1 MPEGHLIHRYADEQ
15 HEALA
20 GRVVRA
26 TSPQGRFDA
35 RPYDGRVVMGVEALG
50 KHLLY
55 WLEDA
60 PPIHVHLGMQGLFL
74 RYDDPAAEPR
84 KGTRLRLATG
94 DAAFDLI
101 APARCAPMDERAV
114 AALRAA
120 TGPDPL
126 RAATGPD
133 PLWAATG
140 PDPPRGHAG
149 HDAGHATAWN
159 TEHDTA
165 RVTEHAAIRE
175 EAVRRLLAARTT
187 VGAAV
192 LDQSVWSGIGN
203 AWRAELLFLTGLD
216 PGARDIGAEAAGR
229 LWDTAVRYLALG
241 RDAGQVVSD
250 PDAPDE
256 RWVYKRE
263 RCRRCG
269 AAVRTW
275 TLASR
280 TAYACPADQHL
291 QAR

>member
-1 MPEGHLIHRYADEQ
+1 MPEGHLVHRYADEQ

-35 RPYDGRVVMGVEALG
+35 RPYDGRVVEGVEALG

-55 WLEDA
+55 RVEDA
-60 PPIHVHLGMQGLFL
+60 TPIHVHLGMQGLFL

-84 KGTRLRLATG
+84 RGTRLRLATG
-94 DAAFDLI
+94 EAAFDLI
-101 APARCAPMDERAV
+101 APARCEPMDEQAL

-126 RAATGPD
+126 R
-133 PLWAATG
+133 
-140 PDPPRGHAG
+140 
-149 HDAGHATAWN
+149 N
-159 TEHDTA
+159 DTDRA
-165 RVTEHAAIRE
+165 
-175 EAVRRLLAARTT
+175 EAVRRLLAARTA

-192 LDQSVWSGIGN
+192 LDQSVWSGVGN

-229 LWDTAVRYLALG
+229 LWDAAVRYLALG

-256 RWVYKRE
+256 RWVYKRA
-263 RCRRCG
+263 RCRRC
-269 AAVRTW
+269 AAVVRTW

-291 QAR
+291 HAL

>member
-1 MPEGHLIHRYADEQ
+1 MPEGHLVHRYADEQ

-26 TSPQGRFDA
+26 ASPQGRFDA
-35 RPYDGRVVMGVEALG
+35 RPYDGRVVEGVEALG

-55 WLEDA
+55 RVEDA
-60 PPIHVHLGMQGLFL
+60 PVIHVHLGMRGLFL

-101 APARCAPMDERAV
+101 APARCEPMDERAV

-126 RAATGPD
+126 RPD
-133 PLWAATG
+133 PLR
-140 PDPPRGHAG
+140 PDPLRPDPLRPDTAS
-149 HDAGHATAWN
+149 ATALDSN
-159 TEHDTA
+159 RDTA
-165 RVTEHAAIRE
+165 PATARDTVRDTVRE
-175 EAVRRLLAARTT
+175 EAVRRLLAARTA

-229 LWDTAVRYLALG
+229 LWDTAVHYLAPG

-250 PDAPDE
+250 PGAPDE

-291 QAR
+291 QAL

>member
-1 MPEGHLIHRYADEQ
+1 MPEGHLVHRYADEQ

-26 TSPQGRFDA
+26 ASPQGRFDA
-35 RPYDGRVVMGVEALG
+35 GPYDGRVVEGVEALG

-55 WLEDA
+55 RLEGA
-60 PPIHVHLGMQGLFL
+60 PPIHVHLGMRGLFL

-94 DAAFDLI
+94 ETAFDLI
-101 APARCAPMDERAV
+101 APARCEPMDERAL

-126 RAATGPD
+126 RGD
-133 PLWAATG
+133 I
-140 PDPPRGHAG
+140 DRS
-149 HDAGHATAWN
+149 
-159 TEHDTA
+159 
-165 RVTEHAAIRE
+165 
-175 EAVRRLLAARTT
+175 EAVRRLLAAHVP

-192 LDQSVWSGIGN
+192 LDQGVWSGIGN

-229 LWDTAVRYLALG
+229 LWDAAVRYLALG

-250 PDAPDE
+250 PAAPDE

-291 QAR
+291 DAL

>member
-1 MPEGHLIHRYADEQ
+1 MPEGHLVHRYADEQ

-26 TSPQGRFDA
+26 ASPQGRFDA
-35 RPYDGRVVMGVEALG
+35 RPYDGRVVEGVEALG

-55 WLEDA
+55 WVEDA

-94 DAAFDLI
+94 EAAFDLI
-101 APARCAPMDERAV
+101 APARCEPMDERAL

-126 RAATGPD
+126 SRDPD
-133 PLWAATG
+133 R
-140 PDPPRGHAG
+140 D
-149 HDAGHATAWN
+149 
-159 TEHDTA
+159 
-165 RVTEHAAIRE
+165 AIRE
-175 EAVRRLLAARTT
+175 EAVRRLLAARTA

-203 AWRAELLFLTGLD
+203 AWRAELLFLAGLD
-216 PGARDIGAEAAGR
+216 PGGRDIGTEAAGR

-256 RWVYKRE
+256 RWVYKRA
-263 RCRRCG
+263 RCRRCE

-291 QAR
+291 HDL

>member
-1 MPEGHLIHRYADEQ
+1 MPEGHLVHRYADEH

-35 RPYDGRVVMGVEALG
+35 GPYDDKVVEGVEALG

-55 WLEDA
+55 RFA
-60 PPIHVHLGMQGLFL
+60 GVPPIHVHLGMQGLFL
-74 RYDDPAAEPR
+74 RYDDPAVAPR

-94 DAAFDLI
+94 ETAFDLI
-101 APARCAPMDERAV
+101 APARCEAMDARAL

-126 RAATGPD
+126 R
-133 PLWAATG
+133 
-140 PDPPRGHAG
+140 R
-149 HDAGHATAWN
+149 DADRA
-159 TEHDTA
+159 
-165 RVTEHAAIRE
+165 
-175 EAVRRLLAARTT
+175 EAVRRLLAARGP

-192 LDQSVWSGIGN
+192 LDQSVWAGIGN
-203 AWRAELLFLTGLD
+203 AWRAELLFLIGLD
-216 PGARDIGAEAAGR
+216 PNARDIGAEAAGR

-250 PDAPDE
+250 PAAPDE
-256 RWVYKRE
+256 RWVYKRD

-269 AAVRTW
+269 APVLTW
-275 TLASR
+275 RLASR
-280 TAYACPADQHL
+280 TAYACPADQGVNPL
-291 QAR
+291 

>member
-1 MPEGHLIHRYADEQ
+1 MPEGHLVHRYADEQ

-35 RPYDGRVVMGVEALG
+35 RPYDGRVVEGVEALG

-55 WLEDA
+55 RVEDA

-84 KGTRLRLATG
+84 KGTRLRLASGET
-94 DAAFDLI
+94 AFDLI
-101 APARCAPMDERAV
+101 APARCESLDERAL

-126 RAATGPD
+126 SR
-133 PLWAATG
+133 
-140 PDPPRGHAG
+140 
-149 HDAGHATAWN
+149 
-159 TEHDTA
+159 DTD
-165 RVTEHAAIRE
+165 RDAIRE
-175 EAVRRLLAARTT
+175 EAVRRLLAARGA

-291 QAR
+291 HGL